1 MLFPPRQPTLVHPI
15 LFHVGNIYLP
25 TFGLL
30 AAVGLLCALL
40 LSERTAKLADIDPAR
55 LWNAGLFTVIAAFVF
70 SRGLLVAQHWRSF
83 REFPILLL
91 AVPSLT
97 ASGLLLTLIAT
108 FLWLWLKQV
117 PLRRALD
124 AWAPCAT
131 LAWAFLALGH
141 FTEGSDPG
149 LRGRPVALYAA
160 ALAALIAIASLAQLR
175 RPRPSGETA
184 GLTLIAAGVGQFLL
198 SFIRVPGVEFAGLD
212 LLQCVAL
219 AMIVAG
225 AVLVLTI
232 PAILE

>member
-1 MLFPPRQPTLVHPI
+1 MFPPRQPTLVHPI

-25 TFGLL
+25 TFGVL
-30 AAVGLLCALL
+30 AASGLICALL
-40 LSERTAKLADIDPAR
+40 LSERTAKLAVIDPPN
-55 LWNAGLFTVIAAFVF
+55 LWNAGLFAVIAAFVF
-70 SRGLLVAQHWRSF
+70 SRALLLAQHWRSF
-83 REFPILLL
+83 REFPLLLL

-97 ASGLLLTLIAT
+97 ASGLLLTLIAV
-108 FLWLWLKQV
+108 FLCLWLKRI

-141 FTEGSDPG
+141 FAEGSDPG

-160 ALAALIAIASLAQLR
+160 AVAALITIASLAQLR
-175 RPRPSGETA
+175 RPRPPGETA

-198 SFIRVPGVEFAGLD
+198 SFIRVPGVKFAGVLD
-212 LLQCVAL
+212 VLQGVAL

-225 AVLVLTI
+225 AALVVTI